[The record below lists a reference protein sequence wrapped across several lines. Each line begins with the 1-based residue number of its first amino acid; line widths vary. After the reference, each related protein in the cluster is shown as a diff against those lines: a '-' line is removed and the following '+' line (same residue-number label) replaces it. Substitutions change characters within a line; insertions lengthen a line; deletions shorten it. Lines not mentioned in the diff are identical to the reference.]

1 MWAQLLDLRIR
12 PGREHHLPIAL
23 AQIRSLEQ
31 DDSGLVRTTVMIDDE
46 DPLRALV
53 LVVFANEED
62 ARARESDPRRQEG
75 LKAVQALMGE
85 MLVHPPAY
93 TGLTVVEEH
102 C

>member
-12 PGREHHLPIAL
+12 PGREHHLPMAL
-23 AQIRSLEQ
+23 AQIRSIEQ
-31 DDSGLVRTTVMIDDE
+31 DDSGLLRTTVMIDDE

-53 LVVFANEED
+53 LVVFASEED

-75 LKAVQALMGE
+75 LKAVQALLGE
-85 MLVHPPAY
+85 MLSCPPAY